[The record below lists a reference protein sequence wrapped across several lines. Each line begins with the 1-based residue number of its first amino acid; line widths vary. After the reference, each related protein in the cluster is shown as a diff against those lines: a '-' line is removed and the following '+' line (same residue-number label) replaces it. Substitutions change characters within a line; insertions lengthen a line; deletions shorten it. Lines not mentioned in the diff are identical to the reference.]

1 MSDPKKMKSQE
12 KVLILGSG
20 GREHVL
26 AWKISQSSHVQDVF
40 VAPGNAG
47 THSSGK
53 MTNVDINIKDFDEVC
68 SWCKKMGISL
78 VIVGPEDPLA
88 NGISDHL
95 TKEGI
100 PCFGPSAKAAQIE
113 ASKDFAKNFMVRHNI
128 PTARFKSFT
137 NVEEACEHIRTAP
150 YKALV
155 VKASGLAAGKG
166 VIVADSVEEACAAAK
181 EILGTKIFGN
191 AGDILVVEELL
202 EGEEVSCLAFSDGTT
217 VAMMP
222 PAQDHKRLNDGDKGP
237 NTGGMG
243 AYCPYPKISEEKLV
257 AIKQDVLQK
266 AVDGMKAEG
275 MPYVGVLYAGLMITD
290 DGPRVLEF
298 NCRFG
303 DPETQSILPLL
314 KSDLFVVGKAC
325 VEGTLH
331 DNMPE
336 FDQESKVLGVVV
348 VSGGYP
354 GSYKKG
360 IPITGLKEAHDAG
373 LTVFHAGTAMKDNQL
388 VSSGGRVLAVVAKE
402 KDFQTAYDKA
412 QQGAAL
418 IQFTDAF
425 YRKDIGYKVLTS
437 SIGTGLSYKEA
448 GVDIAAG
455 NSLVELIKPL
465 AKSTKRPGCDAALGS
480 FGAIF
485 NLQQASYSSNSLL
498 VSATDGVGTKLKMAQ
513 AVGFHK
519 SVGIDL
525 VAMVVNDILAHG
537 AEPLFFLDYFACG
550 HLDVAQAR
558 DVIEGIAQGC
568 KQAGCALVGGETA
581 EMAGMYTSG
590 EYDVAGFAVGA
601 VEKDRLLPR
610 SDQMMA
616 GDVVIG
622 LPSSGIH
629 SNGFSLV
636 RKIVEVN
643 NLSYDMLSPVSSEK
657 TLGEELLIP
666 TKIYVKS
673 LLPLMK
679 QNLIKGFAHITGGGL
694 VENIV
699 RILPN
704 HLAVEIDASSWSIPP
719 IFGWLQKN
727 GKVSAGEMVKTYNCG
742 LGGIL
747 IVSQQNVV
755 PVAQALS
762 KADENGC
769 IVGTV
774 VNKGDFERVSIQN
787 LETSLQQCYKFEN
800 CEKKKNVAVLIS
812 GSGTNLQAL
821 IDHTQCPGNKSSA
834 QIVLVI
840 SNKAKVKGLE
850 RAHKAGIPSLVINH
864 KLYKSREEFD
874 DAVHEE
880 LVRANVDLVC
890 LAGFMRILSGS
901 FVRKWTGRILNVH
914 PSLLP
919 SFKGANAHKLVLES
933 GVRISGCTVHFVA
946 EEIDSGAILV
956 QKSVPVFTSDTE
968 ASLSERV
975 KRLEHIAYPFALEMV
990 ASDKAALQENGKVLW
1005 KE

>member
-26 AWKISQSSHVQDVF
+26 AWKIAQSSHVQDVF

-47 THSSGK
+47 THGSDK
-53 MTNVDINIKDFDEVC
+53 MTNVDIKIKDFDEVC
-68 SWCKKMGISL
+68 SWCKKMQISL

-95 TKEGI
+95 AKEGI

-128 PTARFKSFT
+128 PTARFKSFS

-266 AVDGMKAEG
+266 AVDGMKSEG

-290 DGPRVLEF
+290 DGPHVLEF

-465 AKSTKRPGCDAALGS
+465 AKSTRRPGCDAALGS

-498 VSATDGVGTKLKMAQ
+498 VSATDGVGTKLKIAQ

-519 SVGIDL
+519 SIGIDL

-550 HLDVAQAR
+550 YLDVAQAR

-601 VEKDRLLPR
+601 VEK
-610 SDQMMA
+610 
-616 GDVVIG
+616 
-622 LPSSGIH
+622 
-629 SNGFSLV
+629 
-636 RKIVEVN
+636 
-643 NLSYDMLSPVSSEK
+643 
-657 TLGEELLIP
+657 LLIR
-666 TKIYVKS
+666 
-673 LLPLMK
+673 LEMW
-679 QNLIKGFAHITGGGL
+679 
-694 VENIV
+694 
-699 RILPN
+699 ILPN

-719 IFGWLQKN
+719 IFGWLQQN
-727 GKVSAGEMVKTYNCG
+727 GKVSAAEMVKTYNCG

-787 LETSLQQCYKFEN
+787 LETSLQHCYKFEN

-840 SNKAKVKGLE
+840 SNKANVKGLE

-880 LVRANVDLVC
+880 LVHANVDLVC

-975 KRLEHIAYPFALEMV
+975 KRLEHIAYPSALEMV
-990 ASDKAALQENGKVLW
+990 ASDKAVLQENGKVLW